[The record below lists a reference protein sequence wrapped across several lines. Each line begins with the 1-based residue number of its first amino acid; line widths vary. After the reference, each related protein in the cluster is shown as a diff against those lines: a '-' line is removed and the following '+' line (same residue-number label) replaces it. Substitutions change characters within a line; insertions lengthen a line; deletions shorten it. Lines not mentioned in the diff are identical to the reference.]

1 MVDWEAIEIELLP
14 GERELL
20 LEYGCPFSDA
30 KAQLEKCAS
39 SHDVEVLTIS
49 RFYLNQMI
57 GDLSYSINKRTKG
70 RIQRALNL
78 KHQDHPT
85 GGEGRLSRMV
95 DSRRESCATT
105 ILDLAACS
113 LIDM

>member
-70 RIQRALNL
+70 RIQRALVEL
-78 KHQDHPT
+78 CSRLEIAERYGD
-85 GGEGRLSRMV
+85 GE
-95 DSRRESCATT
+95 
-105 ILDLAACS
+105 LDVW
-113 LIDM
+113 